1 MPGDSTYCPT
11 CHARMTWRGWV
22 TVCGV
27 LGGLAAAG
35 CARPAVLPPTMAI
48 PQRPLV
54 TLAPTIEPLR
64 TDPILPAV
72 PSPDVGN
79 AQWPTDEAL
88 RGWKYIVL
96 HHTATEQGSVESIHE
111 THLQKKDKQGHPWR
125 GIGYHFVIGN
135 GSGMGDG
142 EIEPTFRWKQQL
154 TGAHAGVNDYNELGI
169 GVVLV
174 GNFEKRH
181 PTPAQL
187 QAVKRLIGTL
197 SRDFGIPADRVIGH
211 ADVKATECPG
221 QNFPLSEVR
230 ASAVAFHNTPSMTQ

>member
-1 MPGDSTYCPT
+1 MPGDATHCPT
-11 CHARMTWRGWV
+11 FDAGMMRRGWV
-22 TVCGV
+22 TAWGL
-27 LGGLAAAG
+27 LGGLAFAG
-35 CARPAVLPPTMAI
+35 CARPAVLPPTMMI
-48 PQRPLV
+48 PQRPVV
-54 TLAPTIEPLR
+54 TLTPTIEPL
-64 TDPILPAV
+64 TADPIVPRVPLP
-72 PSPDVGN
+72 DIGN
-79 AQWPTDEAL
+79 AQWPTDEDL

-111 THLQKKDKQGHPWR
+111 THLQKKDKKGHPWQ

-135 GSGMGDG
+135 GAGMRDG

-154 TGAHAGVNDYNELGI
+154 SGAHAGVNDYNELGI

-221 QNFPLSEVR
+221 QNFPLNEVR
-230 ASAVAFHNTPSMTQ
+230 SNAVAFNNTRLMIQ